1 MTEILLT
8 RHGDV
13 PWLDPKRF
21 RGRAELKLTD
31 AGIAQAEATAR
42 RIAASWQPQAIYASP
57 LGRTLRTARIIAEPL
72 RLPVQPLDALIDIDY
87 GQWQGL
93 TLDEAEARWP
103 AEARLWHRRPD
114 LVRPSGGESLQDVLA
129 RVAEAIRLLIE
140 RHPQDTL
147 LLVGHDSVNRVLL
160 LHALELPLARY
171 WQLGQDTCAINRVEA
186 AAEGFV
192 VHVMNDTAHLH
203 ARPGQEG

>member
-13 PWLDPKRF
+13 PWLEPRRF

-31 AGIAQAEATAR
+31 KGIAQAEATAQ
-42 RIAASWQPQAIYASP
+42 RIGASWQPGAIYASP

-72 RLPVQPLDALIDIDY
+72 RLPVQSMEALIDLDY

-93 TLDEAEARWP
+93 TLEEAMERWP
-103 AEARLWHRRPD
+103 AEAGLWPRRPD
-114 LVRPSGGESLQDVLA
+114 LVRPPGGESLQDVLA
-129 RVAEAIRLLIE
+129 RVAQALRELVG
-140 RHPQDTL
+140 RHPTDTV
-147 LLVGHDSVNRVLL
+147 LLVGHDSVNRVIL

-171 WQLGQDTCAINRVEA
+171 WQLGQDPCAINRIEA
-186 AAEGFV
+186 SPEGFV
-192 VHVMNDTAHLH
+192 VHAMNEVAHLH
-203 ARPGQEG
+203 EGPGQEG

>member
-13 PWLDPKRF
+13 PWLEPRRF

-31 AGIAQAEATAR
+31 KGIAQAEATAR
-42 RIAASWQPQAIYASP
+42 RIGASWRPRRDLCEP
-57 LGRTLRTARIIAEPL
+57 ARPHAANRPDH
-72 RLPVQPLDALIDIDY
+72 RRAAAPAGAALDALIDIDY

-93 TLDEAEARWP
+93 TQGEAQARWP
-103 AEARLWHRRPD
+103 AEAGLWHRRPD
-114 LVRPSGGESLQDVLA
+114 LVRPPGGESLQDVLA
-129 RVAEAIRLLIE
+129 RVAQALRLIVG
-140 RHPQDTL
+140 RHPQETV

-171 WQLGQDTCAINRVEA
+171 WQIGQDPCAINRIEA
-186 AAEGFV
+186 SAEGFL
-192 VHVMNDTAHLH
+192 VHAMNDTAHL
-203 ARPGQEG
+203 REG